1 MRRARGFSL
10 VEVLVGL
17 LVLAF
22 GVLALLRLQS
32 TLLLDEQDA
41 GDYAYAT
48 NLAQS
53 ALEEGKAC
61 APVLCAGADFTP
73 AHPETSVPVVA
84 FSCRTTQGADT
95 TTVAV
100 RWHDAEGIERTLEV
114 ASPRTDCT
122 APPPEASEPGSEV
135 PPPDACL
142 TVLTVSGDKH
152 AVSAKVSAGRCAKVA
167 ADNRESRWRC
177 ESRAAKGSRIDWTVF
192 GKQSHKDTSGSATA
206 SCTG

>member
-1 MRRARGFSL
+1 MKGARGFSL
-10 VEVLVGL
+10 IGVLVSL

-61 APVLCAGADFTP
+61 APVLCANADFAP
-73 AHPETSVPVVA
+73 AHPETSVPVTA
-84 FSCRTTQGADT
+84 YTCRTTQGADT

-100 RWHDAEGIERTLEV
+100 RWHNAEGVERTLEV

-122 APPPEASEPGSEV
+122 AQPPEASIPGGEV
-135 PPPDACL
+135 PVPDTCL
-142 TVLTVSGDKH
+142 TMLTVSGDKH
-152 AVSAKVSAGRCAKVA
+152 ALSAKVTAGRCSKTG

-177 ESRAAKGSRIDWTVF
+177 ESRAAKGSLIEWTVF
-192 GKQSHKDTSGSATA
+192 GKQSHKDTHGSATA
-206 SCTG
+206 SCKG